1 MTTRDHDGRRPATP
15 NWTIV
20 VPLKA
25 LPDAKSRLAA
35 ASADPAAHADLVAA
49 IRADTLAA
57 AAANGRVLLV
67 VDRPPAT
74 APDWPVLV
82 QTGPGL
88 NQALR
93 EAADYVRSTWP
104 ADAIAALVGDLPALR
119 APALAAALELAA
131 GHPRAYVADA
141 SGLGTTLL
149 TALPGHP
156 LEPAFGP
163 GSATRHGRAALAL
176 PADPG
181 LRLDVDTAADLDVA
195 RHLGLGPVTA
205 ALFGDIAR

>member
-1 MTTRDHDGRRPATP
+1 MTGHIGERRAPATLT
-15 NWTIV
+15 WTIV

-35 ASADPAAHADLVAA
+35 ASNDPAAHADLVAA

-67 VDRPPAT
+67 VDRLPA
-74 APDWPVLV
+74 APADWPVLV

-93 EAADYVRSTWP
+93 EAADYVHDRWP
-104 ADAIAALVGDLPALR
+104 SDAIAALVGDLPALR
-119 APALAAALELAA
+119 AAALATALELAGA
-131 GHPRAYVADA
+131 HPQAYVADA

-156 LEPAFGP
+156 LDPAFGL
-163 GSATRHGRAALAL
+163 GSASRHGRAAVAL

-181 LRLDVDTAADLDVA
+181 LRLDVDTAADLDLA
-195 RHLGLGPVTA
+195 RQLGLGPATA